1 MKKPLYSPKNSS
13 KNPNG
18 KFLNEKNK
26 KSIYFL
32 KMGIS
37 PKLQSKIAPIPS
49 KRDWGYWKGDGKGM
63 ERGWKGEAIYF
74 NNFSTAHNFS
84 S

>member
-26 KSIYFL
+26 VKIHLKIKKWNFKWKISFL
-32 KMGIS
+32 KWENFPKIPQKIPNGI
-37 PKLQSKIAPIPS
+37 LN
-49 KRDWGYWKGDGKGM
+49 GK
-63 ERGWKGEAIYF
+63 Y
-74 NNFSTAHNFS
+74 
-84 S
+84 

>member
-26 KSIYFL
+26 VKIKKWNFKWKISFL
-32 KMGIS
+32 KWENFPKIPQKIPNGI
-37 PKLQSKIAPIPS
+37 LN
-49 KRDWGYWKGDGKGM
+49 GKVSM
-63 ERGWKGEAIYF
+63 SISVDSVF
-74 NNFSTAHNFS
+74 
-84 S
+84 